1 MIQTQ
6 TVTALSGV
14 TSGAAAGATFGP
26 WGAAIG
32 AVVGGAMGIAAGNK
46 ANKAKKNLQRATA
59 VQTER
64 EQNAV
69 EAQYRQLLREARIGR
84 AGSLSASV
92 ASGISTSS
100 LTTSALSSIGSQG
113 VYNVNYLA
121 EDRRLYS
128 LYRRYMEKAGQQV
141 NDYQALLATTELLP
155 AITSSFKKTY
165 DSYSA
170 GTENEEGEE

>member
-32 AVVGGAMGIAAGNK
+32 AVVGGALGIASGNK

-100 LTTSALSSIGSQG
+100 LTTSALSSIGTQG

-128 LYRRYMEKAGQQV
+128 MYRRYMEKAGQQV
-141 NDYQALLATTELLP
+141 NDYQALLQTTTLLEPLATS
-155 AITSSFKKTY
+155 AKKIY
-165 DSYSA
+165 DSFST
-170 GTENEEGEE
+170 GSEVKEGEE

>member
-6 TVTALSGV
+6 AVTTLSGV

-26 WGAAIG
+26 WGAAAG
-32 AVVGGAMGIAAGNK
+32 AVIGGALGIATGNK
-46 ANKAKKNLQRATA
+46 ARKAQKNLRRAQA

-69 EAQYRQLLREARIGR
+69 EEQYRQLLREARISR
-84 AGSLSASV
+84 AGSLAASI

-113 VYNVNYLA
+113 QHNVDYLA
-121 EDRRLYS
+121 EDRRLFSMYK
-128 LYRRYMEKAGQQV
+128 RYMEKAGQQV
-141 NDYQALLATTELLP
+141 NDYQALLQTTELLP
-155 AITSSFKKTY
+155 TIASSFKKAY
-165 DSYSA
+165 ASFSA
-170 GTENEEGEE
+170 GNDEEGEE

>member
-1 MIQTQ
+1 MIQTKA
-6 TVTALSGV
+6 VTTLSGV

-26 WGAAIG
+26 WGAAAG
-32 AVVGGAMGIAAGNK
+32 AVIGGTLGIAAGNK

-59 VQTER
+59 IQTER

-69 EAQYRQLLREARIGR
+69 EAQYRQLLREARISR

-100 LTTSALSSIGSQG
+100 LATSALSSIGSQG
-113 VYNVNYLA
+113 KYNIDYLS

-141 NDYQALLATTELLP
+141 NDYQALLQTTSLLQP
-155 AITSSFKKTY
+155 IADISKKTY
-165 DSYSA
+165 DTYA
-170 GTENEEGEE
+170 KKDEGEE

>member
-1 MIQTQ
+1 MIQTKA
-6 TVTALSGV
+6 VTTLSGV
-14 TSGAAAGATFGP
+14 TSGAAAGAAFGP
-26 WGAAIG
+26 WGAGIG
-32 AVVGGAMGIAAGNK
+32 AVIGGALGIAAGNK

-69 EAQYRQLLREARIGR
+69 EAQYRQLLREARIRR
-84 AGSLSASV
+84 AGSLAASV

-113 VYNVNYLA
+113 KYNVDYLS

-128 LYRRYMEKAGQQV
+128 LYRSYMEKAGQQV
-141 NDYQALLATTELLP
+141 NDYQALLQTTSILQPLV
-155 AITSSFKKTY
+155 ANSKMVYDTYAKK
-165 DSYSA
+165 
-170 GTENEEGEE
+170 EVEGEG